1 MNITSAQY
9 VRNIDD
15 SDNESIKATIDGKV
29 WFVPLDPANTDYQE
43 ILKQVQEGTLTIQDA
58 D

>member
-9 VRNIDD
+9 QQ
-15 SDNESIKATIDGKV
+15 SDESSVNDSIKAIIDGEV
-29 WFVPLDPANTDYQE
+29 WVIGIDPANRHYQE
-43 ILKQVQEGTLTIQDA
+43 IQKWVAKGNTIKEA

>member
-1 MNITSAQY
+1 MEISEAQY

>member
-1 MNITSAQY
+1 MNISEAQY

-15 SDNESIKATIDGKV
+15 TDNESIKATIDGKV
-29 WFVPLDPANTDYQE
+29 WFVPLDSSNTDYQE
-43 ILKQVQEGTLTIQDA
+43 IQKWVAKGNTIEEA

>member
-1 MNITSAQY
+1 MEISEAQY

-29 WFVPLDPANTDYQE
+29 WFVPLDPANTDYAE